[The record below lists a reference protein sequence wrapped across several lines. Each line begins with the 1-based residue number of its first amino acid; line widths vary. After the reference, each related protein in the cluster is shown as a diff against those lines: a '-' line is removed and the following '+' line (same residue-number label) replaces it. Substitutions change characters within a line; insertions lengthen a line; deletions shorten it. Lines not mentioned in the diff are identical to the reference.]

1 MSKLTSWVIYFSF
14 FGILMLI
21 IFAIPRGFDF
31 SDEGFYLLLSDPFQ
45 SNKAGIINYDLFF
58 KLLFELT
65 GLEFGIIGIRV
76 FRLLS
81 YLLGAFLL
89 SKAWRNIRHE
99 ETISPIVFLISALG
113 LFAGY
118 GFLPPSLSYNSLSVV
133 AVCIWLLGISK
144 SNIRDLDLLLIGV
157 SFSILFY
164 SKISSL
170 VGLIFLTG
178 FILYKAKVSWIKIWM
193 ILLPGLFLEI
203 LFLLTLHENGVSR
216 ILEGLSQNAYREEY
230 GIVQLIRYSSVGPLW
245 SLILFF
251 PIFFLA
257 RVLKDTLIQQ
267 SLLYFISISLVL
279 WVSFITK
286 MTDSWVHLFYFSA
299 LAIISVLL
307 AKRGLKKITTSER
320 VIFWVLLILPYV
332 LHFGSNVYWF
342 RLGIHYTVFP
352 ILAICLLI
360 GPDFNLSNSRKIL
373 ILLCSMSFL
382 VCLYGLWISPF
393 EGVPNWKA
401 DKSWDYSDG
410 KSIQLSAEYIEFL
423 REVDSEVIGYEPGE
437 IVSLYMNPG
446 ILYLLDLQSPEIPG
460 YWEEIQASN
469 FLKEE
474 KLGVILYNGLGEFPF
489 ASEAWKI
496 KKVLTQPNGEKLE
509 ILVKK

>member
-1 MSKLTSWVIYFSF
+1 MSKLASWVLFVSF

-58 KLLFELT
+58 KLLFKLT

-81 YLLGAFLL
+81 YLLGAFFL
-89 SKAWRNIRHE
+89 SKAWRNIKDE
-99 ETISPIVFLISALG
+99 ETISTIVFLISALG

-133 AVCIWLLGISK
+133 AVCIWFLGISK
-144 SNIRDLDLLLIGV
+144 RNIRNQDLFLIGV

-164 SKISSL
+164 SKISAL
-170 VGLIFLTG
+170 VGLLPLTWFL
-178 FILYKAKVSWIKIWM
+178 LYKAKISWIKIWIIM
-193 ILLPGLFLEI
+193 VPGLFLEF
-203 LFLLTLHENGVSR
+203 LFLLTLNENGVSR
-216 ILEGLSQNAYREEY
+216 ILEGLSRNAFREDY
-230 GIVQLIRYSSVGPLW
+230 GIIQLIRYSAVGPLW
-245 SLILFF
+245 SLIVFT
-251 PIFFLA
+251 PIFILA
-257 RVLKDTLIQQ
+257 QILKSGIVQQ
-267 SLLYFISISLVL
+267 SVLYVISLSLVL
-279 WVSFITK
+279 WISFITK
-286 MTDSWVHLFYFSA
+286 MADSWVHVFYHSA
-299 LAIISVLL
+299 LAVLAIL
-307 AKRGLKKITTSER
+307 LGNGGFKNIKSRER
-320 VIFWVLLILPYV
+320 MIFCVLLILPYA

-342 RLGIHYTVFP
+342 RLGIHYIVFP

-360 GPDFNLSNSRKIL
+360 GSDFKLSNSRKFL
-373 ILLCSMSFL
+373 IPLYSMSFL

-401 DKSWDYSDG
+401 DKSWVFNDG

-423 REVDSEVIGYEPGE
+423 KEINSEVNGYESGE

-446 ILYLLDLQSPEIPG
+446 ILYLLDRQSPEIPG
-460 YWEEIQASN
+460 YWSESQASN

-474 KLGVILYNGLGEFPF
+474 KLGLILYNGLVEFPF
-489 ASEAWKI
+489 ASEAWKV
-496 KKVLTQPNGEKLE
+496 KRVLTQPNGEKLE